1 MAKLNTVADG
11 NFYWLTQNYNV
22 YANSQDN
29 PLGEPIAGSI
39 RKDWLDKLGL
49 PIPKTLDEFYNALL
63 AFQTKDV
70 NGNGLKDEVVR
81 PINGIGGGIAQWFGL
96 ANSPIVAPLD
106 GKATSPWYQNHVQD
120 YFAFLNKLYKAGL
133 LELGETND
141 SILIENRA
149 AYYLAYMA
157 DTFTPP
163 IVVTPPGAPKV
174 YYIPIVIQAYPDTK
188 PRVTNEGGVTQWL
201 GSGMYA
207 VPAKSKNVQKAA
219 QFIDYLFTKEYRDM
233 NEYGILG
240 YTYNVDSN
248 GVVKRI
254 NTNNDNVGVDQ
265 PLYWQTLPALYSGW
279 QGIFPRMKNYDIVP
293 GKKNEMV
300 GLGQSMG
307 YPNGYIE
314 AYEMIEKFWNK
325 TWDTIPTPD
334 GVLAFPTNAE
344 SDRMNEILPDLQ
356 TYIAELSTALIMGT
370 KSLSGWNGYIAD
382 MKRLGLDEYVTIY
395 QARLDRAK

>member
-1 MAKLNTVADG
+1 
-11 NFYWLTQNYNV
+11 
-22 YANSQDN
+22 
-29 PLGEPIAGSI
+29 
-39 RKDWLDKLGL
+39 
-49 PIPKTLDEFYNALL
+49 
-63 AFQTKDV
+63 
-70 NGNGLKDEVVR
+70 
-81 PINGIGGGIAQWFGL
+81 
-96 ANSPIVAPLD
+96 
-106 GKATSPWYQNHVQD
+106 VQD

-149 AYYLAYMA
+149 AYYVAYMA

-163 IVVTPPGAPKV
+163 IVMTPPGAPKV

-188 PRVTNEGGVTQWL
+188 PRVQNEGGVTQWL

-207 VPAKSKNVQKAA
+207 VPAKSKNVQKVA

-233 NEYGILG
+233 NEYGLPG
-240 YTYNVDSN
+240 YTYNVDSS

-254 NTNNDNVGVDQ
+254 NTNSDNVGVDQ

-279 QGIFPRMKNYDIVP
+279 QGIFPRMRNYDIVP

-300 GLGQSMG
+300 GLGQSLG

-325 TWDTIPTPD
+325 TWDTIPIAD

-344 SDRMNEILPDLQ
+344 SDRMNEILPDLK
-356 TYIAELSTALIMGT
+356 TYVDELSTALIMGE

-382 MKRLGLDEYVTIY
+382 LKRLGLDEYVTIY